1 MKKLLFLGAF
11 LVALASQPVMA
22 QTAGPDVVVVQAY
35 FPVGTGRVVI
45 SRGPGKTEELEFKN
59 GFRQSAAAESYQQV
73 IAKLYQEGYSIKAS
87 FGSGTTILSTLI
99 FVKEK

>member
-1 MKKLLFLGAF
+1 MKKLLFLGAC

-22 QTAGPDVVVVQAY
+22 QTAGPEVVVVQAY
-35 FPVGTGRVVI
+35 FPIGTGRVVI

-59 GFRQSAAAESYQQV
+59 GFRQTAAAESYQQV
-73 IAKLYQEGYSIKAS
+73 IAKLYQEGYSIKTS
-87 FGSGTTILSTLI
+87 FSSTSGLSTLI